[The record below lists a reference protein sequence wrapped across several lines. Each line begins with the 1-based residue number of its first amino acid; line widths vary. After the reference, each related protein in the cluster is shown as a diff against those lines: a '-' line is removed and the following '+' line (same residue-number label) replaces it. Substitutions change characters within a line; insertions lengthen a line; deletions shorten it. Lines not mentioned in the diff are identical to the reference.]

1 MSTPNTK
8 PVEHPEVLAEPT
20 KVTADPNTK
29 PVEHPEM
36 LAELI
41 KVTAEALQADSVD
54 ANVPLAEIGIDSL
67 NIVEV
72 IIACEDIY
80 GDFQIDPSKLE
91 FDEMT
96 SLMDMHTQM
105 IAFERVS

>member
-1 MSTPNTK
+1 MST
-8 PVEHPEVLAEPT
+8 
-20 KVTADPNTK
+20 PNTK

-54 ANVPLAEIGIDSL
+54 PNGPLAEIGIDSL

-80 GDFQIDPSKLE
+80 ADFQIDPSKLE